1 MKKILTISSNEEV
14 MDTVKNA
21 LQKFERYFNGEFLW
35 FTPQI
40 INYINYELPEIKILD
55 YTSEDT
61 DCDTIL
67 STINADPWL
76 HYGGII
82 AVCETRGKKQTLE
95 ELKDSNILCVLTL
108 DEFKQNFE
116 RLLKL
121 ILANQQFVFHRGL
134 QNDFAGEESG
144 SFSFDNDLLDIHF
157 YSSFLI
163 SYLYNTNKISSVDR
177 FNLQIALSEL
187 LNNALEHGNLEISY
201 EEKSKWMEENGEI
214 VSLIEQKR
222 LDPKFSNRKIGISY
236 ILNQDFCSFTIS
248 DDGNGFDW
256 KKYTQKQA
264 EESTQLHGR
273 GIQLSGEM
281 VGTLSYNDKG
291 NKVTLKIKSQT
302 NSSNNIP
309 GVMRTF
315 ETVTFKDREVICRE
329 NEPTN
334 DLYFIVSGKYAVY
347 SGRKLVSVLTP
358 NDMFIGEMAFLLNDR
373 RSATILASGNCRLIK
388 IPKIDFLDMI
398 RKNPHYGI
406 FLSKML
412 AQRLFNQTHKTIE
425 LQKLINEEKN
435 KCL

>member
-61 DCDTIL
+61 DYDTIL

-108 DEFKQNFE
+108 EEFKQNFE

-291 NKVTLKIKSQT
+291 NKVTLKIKSQK

>member
-264 EESTQLHGR
+264 EESTELHGR

-291 NKVTLKIKSQT
+291 NKVTLKIKSQK

>member
-1 MKKILTISSNEEV
+1 M
-14 MDTVKNA
+14 
-21 LQKFERYFNGEFLW
+21 

-108 DEFKQNFE
+108 EEFKQNFE

-291 NKVTLKIKSQT
+291 NKVTLKIKSQK

-358 NDMFIGEMAFLLNDR
+358 NDMFIGCLLYTSPSPRD
-373 RSATILASGNCRLIK
+373 S
-388 IPKIDFLDMI
+388 
-398 RKNPHYGI
+398 
-406 FLSKML
+406 
-412 AQRLFNQTHKTIE
+412 
-425 LQKLINEEKN
+425 
-435 KCL
+435 